1 MTKKSRKNFSPEVR
15 LETAQLV
22 LDHGYTHEEAAKA
35 MNVGY
40 STIGKWVKQL
50 KEERQGKTPKAT
62 PMTPEQLK
70 IRELEKKIERI
81 ELEKEI
87 LKKGYRSVDVG
98 FTEQFEII
106 EKLNKS
112 QKSRYPVK
120 VLCDVF
126 GVHRS
131 SYKYWQRRD
140 KSPSIEQLTLL
151 NKVEEAHELSGGSA
165 GARTISEIVTQDESD
180 ITLSRYRASKLMK
193 KLGLVSCQLP
203 KHAYKK
209 ASKEHVTIPNLLER
223 QFDVVE
229 PNQVWCGDVTYIWT
243 GCRWAYLA
251 VVIDLFARKPV
262 GWAMSHSPDSELT
275 VKALTMAYELRGR
288 PKNLMFH
295 SDQGSHYTSRK
306 FRQRI
311 WRFKIKQSMSRRG
324 NCWDNAPMER
334 FFRSLKT
341 EWIPTTGYRS
351 FKEAKLEVTKYI
363 IGYYSQVRPHQ
374 HNGGLSPNESEE
386 RFWQNYKTV
395 ANLT

>member
-1 MTKKSRKNFSPEVR
+1 MAKKSRKNFSPEFR

-50 KEERQGKTPKAT
+50 KEERQGKAPKAT
-62 PMTPEQLK
+62 PMTPEQLR

-87 LKKGYRSVDVG
+87 LKRLYGSVDVG
-98 FTEQFEII
+98 LTEQFELI
-106 EKLNKS
+106 EKLNQSHKV
-112 QKSRYPVK
+112 RYPIK
-120 VLCDVF
+120 ILCDVF
-126 GVHRS
+126 GVNRS
-131 SYKYWQRRD
+131 SFKYWLKRD
-140 KSPSIEQLTLL
+140 NSPSVEHQVLL
-151 NKVEEAHELSGGSA
+151 KKVENAHELSGGSA
-165 GARTISEIVTQDESD
+165 GARTISEIITQDESD
-180 ITLSRYRASKLMK
+180 VTLSRYRATKLMK
-193 KLGLVSCQLP
+193 KLNLVSCQIP
-203 KHAYKK
+203 QHAYKK
-209 ASKEHVTIPNLLER
+209 GSKEHVAIPNLLGR
-223 QFDVVE
+223 QFDVTA

-243 GCRWAYLA
+243 GNRWAYLA

-288 PKNLMFH
+288 PENVMFH

-306 FRQRI
+306 FRQRL
-311 WRFKIKQSMSRRG
+311 WRYQITQSMSRRG

-341 EWIPTTGYRS
+341 EWVPTVGYRS
-351 FKEAKLEVTKYI
+351 FNEAKIDITKYI

-374 HNGGLSPNESEE
+374 HNGGLAPNESE
-386 RFWQNYKTV
+386 RRYWLNYKTV
-395 ANLT
+395 AKNS